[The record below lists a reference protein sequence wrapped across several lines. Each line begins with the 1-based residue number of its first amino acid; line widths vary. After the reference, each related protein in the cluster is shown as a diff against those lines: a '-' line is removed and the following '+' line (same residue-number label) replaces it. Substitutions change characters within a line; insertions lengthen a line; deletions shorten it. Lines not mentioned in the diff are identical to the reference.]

1 MSGLLYRLG
10 LACARR
16 PKTVIVVWIVAVI
29 AVVAVSR
36 IVGDKTSN
44 DLTLPGT
51 DSTNA
56 TNLLESDLPD
66 RANGSV
72 PIVLHVD
79 SGSLD
84 TSANKKAVNATVK
97 SLKNTDGVNSVL
109 SPFSAKAEDNL
120 SKDKQTA
127 YIAVTLGISSGELD
141 DEEADEIIAAADPA
155 VQAGIQVEAGGY
167 LGQEV
172 SKPSTH
178 VSEAIGIGF
187 AIVILT
193 VAFGTAVAMMMPI
206 STAIIGLL
214 VGLSVIGIL
223 GHAMEIPSIAPTLGT
238 MIGLGVGI
246 DYALFIVTR
255 YKSRLADGLSTNEAI
270 ARSCA
275 TSGSAVAFAGC
286 TVVIALCSLALA
298 NIPIVS
304 ALGYSAAIVVAIA
317 VTGALT
323 LLPALLGILGPK
335 IHSLKVPFGGQQHE
349 DDHPHGWARWA
360 EGVASHP
367 WPALIVSVGLLVAL
381 ALPLKDMTLG
391 QEDIG
396 QFPEST
402 TARQAYDLMSG
413 PFGVG
418 SNGPL
423 LIAVSL
429 DPPAKA
435 DTKKLD
441 KLKQQQKQ
449 EQEQAE
455 NQAQQQAEAQVPDL
469 TQQLIDEGVPED
481 EAQQQAEEEANEQAQ
496 KQVESEAPS
505 ASKQKKLNQQE
516 RFLKSTASDPRLTKL
531 RNQISKD
538 SGIDSISFPE
548 VSNSGKGA
556 VMSAI
561 PTSAPS
567 SQKTQNTIER
577 LRDDVIP
584 QAETGGASADVGG
597 STASYVD
604 LADRI
609 SERLVLVILVVVGLS
624 FLLLMLAFRSIV
636 VPITAAL
643 MNLLS
648 VAAAY
653 GVLVAVFEKGWGES
667 LIGLDTT
674 IPIVSFVPLLMFA
687 VLFGLSMDYQVFLV
701 SRIGEVWNETGDNR
715 KAVVDGLASSAR
727 VITSAALI
735 MVAVFS
741 SFILNGDPTV
751 KQFGVGLAV
760 AIAVDATIVRCLLVP
775 AAMVLLGKSNWWLP
789 GWLDRLIPNI
799 GLESEDAL
807 PPIEPVEPAPTPEPP
822 PVEPTPEDQPQ
833 PSKPVDP
840 KPTSSPETPK
850 DSTGA

>member
-1 MSGLLYRLG
+1 VSKLLYRLG

-16 PKTVIVVWIVAVI
+16 PKTVIVVWLIAVI

-36 IVGDKTSN
+36 VAGDQTSN
-44 DLTLPGT
+44 NLTLPGT
-51 DSTNA
+51 DSTSA

-66 RANGSV
+66 QANGNV

-79 SGSLD
+79 SGTLD
-84 TSANKKAVNATVK
+84 TGANKQAVDATVT
-97 SLKNTDGVNSVL
+97 SLKKTDGVNSAL
-109 SPFSAKAEDNL
+109 SPFSSKASDNL

-127 YIAVTLGISSGELD
+127 YVAVTLSISSADLD
-141 DEEADEIIAAADPA
+141 EDEANDIIAGADPA
-155 VQAGIQVEAGGY
+155 VKAGIQVEAGGY

-178 VSEAIGIGF
+178 VSEAIGIGV
-187 AIVILT
+187 AVVILT
-193 VAFGTAVAMMMPI
+193 LAFGTAVAMMLPI

-214 VGLSVIGIL
+214 LGLSLIGIL
-223 GHAMEIPSIAPTLGT
+223 GHAIEIPSIAPTLGT

-255 YKSRLADGLSTNEAI
+255 YKTRLQDGLPTDEAI

-275 TSGSAVAFAGC
+275 TSGSAVAFAGG
-286 TVVIALCSLALA
+286 TVVIALCSLQFA

-317 VTGALT
+317 VVGALT

-335 IHSLKVPFGGQQHE
+335 IHSLKVPVGGRHRHE

-367 WPALIVSVGLLVAL
+367 WPALIVSVGLLVVL
-381 ALPLKDMTLG
+381 ALPLTDMTLG
-391 QEDIG
+391 QEDVG
-396 QFPEST
+396 QLPEST
-402 TARQAYDLMSG
+402 TARQAYDLMGDS
-413 PFGVG
+413 FGEG

-441 KLKQQQKQ
+441 QLKQEQKQ
-449 EQEQAE
+449 QQEQAE
-455 NQAQQQAEAQVPDL
+455 NQAQQQASAQVPEL
-469 TQQLIDEGVPED
+469 TQQLIDEGVPQD
-481 EAQQQAEEEANEQAQ
+481 EAQEQAEEEADEQAQ
-496 KQVESEAPS
+496 QQVESEAPS
-505 ASKQKKLNQQE
+505 AKKQKKINQQE

-538 SGIDSISFPE
+538 PGIDSISFPS
-548 VSNSGKGA
+548 VSKSGSGA
-556 VMSAI
+556 VMSAN
-561 PTSAPS
+561 PTTAPS
-567 SQKTQNTIER
+567 SAKTEDTIVR

-584 QAETGGASADVGG
+584 QAETGGATADVGG
-597 STASYVD
+597 STAAYVD

-609 SERLVLVILVVVGLS
+609 SERLVLVILIVVGLS
-624 FLLLMLAFRSIV
+624 FLLLTLAFRSIV

-667 LIGLDTT
+667 LIGLDAK

-701 SRIGEVWNETGDNR
+701 SRIGEVWTKTGDNR
-715 KAVVDGLASSAR
+715 KAVVHGLASSAR

-775 AAMVLLGKSNWWLP
+775 AAMVLLGRSNWWLP
-789 GWLDRLIPNI
+789 GWLDRIIPNI
-799 GLESEDAL
+799 GLESEDSL
-807 PPIEPVEPAPTPEPP
+807 PPIEEP
-822 PVEPTPEDQPQ
+822 DK
-833 PSKPVDP
+833 PSTTLKGV
-840 KPTSSPETPK
+840 
-850 DSTGA
+850 

>member
-1 MSGLLYRLG
+1 MSKLLYRLG
-10 LACARR
+10 LACAHR
-16 PKTVIVVWIVAVI
+16 PKTVVVVWLVAVI

-36 IVGDKTSN
+36 IAGDQTSN
-44 DLTLPGT
+44 NLTLPGT
-51 DSTNA
+51 DSTDA

-84 TSANKKAVNATVK
+84 TGANKQAVDATVK
-97 SLKNTDGVNSVL
+97 SLKNADGVNSVL
-109 SPFSAKAEDNL
+109 SPFSSKASDNL
-120 SKDKQTA
+120 SKDKKTA
-127 YIAVTLGISSGELD
+127 YIAVTLGISSGDLD
-141 DEEADEIIAAADPA
+141 ADEADAIIAAADPA
-155 VQAGIQVEAGGY
+155 ADAGIQVEAGGY

-178 VSEAIGIGF
+178 VSEAIGIGV

-193 VAFGTAVAMMMPI
+193 LAFGTAVAMMLPI

-214 VGLSVIGIL
+214 LGLSAIGLL
-223 GHAMEIPSIAPTLGT
+223 GHAIEIPSIATTLGT

-255 YKSRLADGLSTNEAI
+255 YKTRLADGLPTDEAI
-270 ARSCA
+270 GRSCA
-275 TSGSAVAFAGC
+275 TSGSAVAFAGG
-286 TVVIALCSLALA
+286 TVVIALCSLAFA

-304 ALGYSAAIVVAIA
+304 ALGYTAAIVVAIA
-317 VTGALT
+317 VMGALT
-323 LLPALLGILGPK
+323 LLPALLGVLGPK
-335 IHSLKVPFGGQQHE
+335 IHSLKVPVGGGHRHE
-349 DDHPHGWARWA
+349 DDHPHGWLRWA
-360 EGVASHP
+360 EGVAAHP
-367 WPALIVSVGLLVAL
+367 WPALIVAVGLLVIL

-391 QEDIG
+391 QEDVG
-396 QFPEST
+396 QLPEST
-402 TARQAYDLMSG
+402 TARQAYDLMSQ

-429 DPPAKA
+429 DPPAKS
-435 DTKKLD
+435 DTKKLN
-441 KLKQQQKQ
+441 KFKQQQAQ
-449 EQEQAE
+449 QQQQAE
-455 NQAQQQAEAQVPDL
+455 DQAQQQAEAQVPDL

-481 EAQQQAEEEANEQAQ
+481 EAQEQAEEEANEEAQ

-538 SGIDSISFPE
+538 QGIDSISFPS
-548 VSNSGKGA
+548 VSKSGSGA

-561 PTSAPS
+561 PTTSPS
-567 SQKTQNTIER
+567 SAKTQDTIER

-584 QAETGGASADVGG
+584 AAETGGATADVGG
-597 STASYVD
+597 STAAYVD

-609 SERLVLVILVVVGLS
+609 SERLVLVILIVVGLS

-636 VPITAAL
+636 VLLTAAL

-667 LIGLDTT
+667 LIGLDAK

-687 VLFGLSMDYQVFLV
+687 ILFGLSMDYQVFLV
-701 SRIGEVWNETGDNR
+701 SRIGEVWTKTQDN
-715 KAVVDGLASSAR
+715 KTAVVHGLASSAR

-789 GWLDRLIPNI
+789 GWLDRIIPNI

-807 PPIEPVEPAPTPEPP
+807 PPIEPSE
-822 PVEPTPEDQPQ
+822 
-833 PSKPVDP
+833 K
-840 KPTSSPETPK
+840 SSREEV
-850 DSTGA
+850 G

>member
-1 MSGLLYRLG
+1 MI
-10 LACARR
+10 
-16 PKTVIVVWIVAVI
+16 VIWLIALIAIVAVFRI
-29 AVVAVSR
+29 A
-36 IVGDKTSN
+36 GDKTSN

-51 DSTNA
+51 DSTKA

-72 PIVLHVD
+72 PIVLHVS
-79 SGSLD
+79 SGSLE
-84 TSANKKAVNATVK
+84 TGANKQAVDATVK

-109 SPFSAKAEDNL
+109 SPFSSKASENL
-120 SKDKQTA
+120 SKDKRTA

-141 DEEADEIIAAADPA
+141 VDEADRIIAAADPA
-155 VQAGIQVEAGGY
+155 VKAGIQVEAGGY

-178 VSEAIGIGF
+178 VSEAIGIGV

-193 VAFGTAVAMMMPI
+193 LAFGTAVAMMLPI

-214 VGLSVIGIL
+214 AGLSVIGLL
-223 GHAMEIPSIAPTLGT
+223 GHAIEIPSIAPTLGT

-255 YKSRLADGLSTNEAI
+255 YKSRLADGLPTEEAV

-275 TSGSAVAFAGC
+275 TSGSAVAFAGG

-317 VTGALT
+317 VIGALT

-335 IHSLKVPFGGQQHE
+335 IHSLKVPVGGHGHE

-360 EGVASHP
+360 EGVAKRP
-367 WPALIVSVGLLVAL
+367 WPALILAVVLLVVL

-391 QEDIG
+391 QEDVG
-396 QFPEST
+396 QLPEST
-402 TARQAYDLMSG
+402 TSRQAYDLMTNS
-413 PFGVG
+413 FGAG
-418 SNGPL
+418 TNGPL

-435 DTKKLD
+435 DKKKLD
-441 KLKQQQKQ
+441 KLKQQQAQ
-449 EQEQAE
+449 QQQQAE
-455 NQAQQQAEAQVPDL
+455 DKAQQQAEAQVPER
-469 TQQLIDEGVPED
+469 TQELVEEGVPQEEAQEQAEE
-481 EAQQQAEEEANEQAQ
+481 EAQQQATQ
-496 KQVESEAPS
+496 QVKSEAPS
-505 ASKQKKLNQQE
+505 AKKQKKLNQQE

-531 RNQISKD
+531 RKQIGKD
-538 SGIDSISFPE
+538 PGIDSVSFPS

-561 PTSAPS
+561 PTSSPS
-567 SQKTQNTIER
+567 SAKTENTIQR

-584 QAETGGASADVGG
+584 QAETGGATADVGG
-597 STASYVD
+597 STAAYVD

-624 FLLLMLAFRSIV
+624 FLLLRLAFRSIV
-636 VPITAAL
+636 VPITAAI

-667 LIGLDTT
+667 LIGLDAT

-701 SRIGEVWNETGDNR
+701 SRIGEVWRETGDNR
-715 KAVVDGLASSAR
+715 QAVVHGLASSAR

-775 AAMVLLGKSNWWLP
+775 AAMVILGRSNWWLP

-807 PPIEPVEPAPTPEPP
+807 PPIEPVEPP
-822 PVEPTPEDQPQ
+822 
-833 PSKPVDP
+833 PSKPEAP
-840 KPTSSPETPK
+840 SE
-850 DSTGA
+850 A

>member
-1 MSGLLYRLG
+1 MSGLLYKLG
-10 LACARR
+10 LGCARR
-16 PKTVIVVWIVAVI
+16 RKSVIALWLLVVI
-29 AVVAVSR
+29 AVVTIAR
-36 IVGDKTSN
+36 ISGEPTSD

-56 TNLLESDLPD
+56 TNILQSDLPD

-72 PIVLHVD
+72 PIVLHV
-79 SGSLD
+79 SNGSLD
-84 TSANKKAVNATVK
+84 SGENKKAVEDTVQ
-97 SLKNTDGVNSVL
+97 SLKGADGVNSVL
-109 SPFSAKAEDNL
+109 SPLSSKASSNL

-127 YIAVTLGISSGELD
+127 YIAVTLGVSPGDLD
-141 DEEADEIIAAADPA
+141 EDEADAIIAAADPA
-155 VQAGIQVEAGGY
+155 VKAGIQVEAGGY

-172 SKPSTH
+172 SRPSTH
-178 VSEAIGIGF
+178 ASEAIGLAA
-187 AIVILT
+187 AIIILT
-193 VAFGTAVAMMMPI
+193 LAFGTAVAMMMPI

-214 VGLSVIGIL
+214 AGLSVIGLL

-246 DYALFIVTR
+246 DYALFLVTR
-255 YKSRLADGLSTNEAI
+255 YKTRLADGLSTEEAI

-275 TSGSAVAFAGC
+275 TSGSAVAFAGG

-298 NIPIVS
+298 DIPIVS
-304 ALGYSAAIVVAIA
+304 ALGYSAAIVVAVA
-317 VTGALT
+317 VAGALT
-323 LLPALLGILGPK
+323 LLPALLAVLGPK
-335 IHSLKVPFGGQQHE
+335 IHSLRVPIGGGHRHE

-360 EGVASHP
+360 DGVSRHP
-367 WPALIVSVGLLVAL
+367 WPALFVAVVLLVVL

-391 QEDIG
+391 QQDVG
-396 QFPEST
+396 QLPEST
-402 TARQAYDLMSG
+402 TARQSYDLLTNS
-413 PFGVG
+413 FGAG
-418 SNGPL
+418 ANGPL
-423 LIAVSL
+423 LVAVSL

-435 DTKKLD
+435 DKKGLD
-441 KLKQQQKQ
+441 QF
-449 EQEQAE
+449 EQEQADQQQQAE
-455 NQAQQQAEAQVPDL
+455 NSAQQQAQAQVPAL
-469 TQQLIDEGVPED
+469 TQELIAEGVPSD
-481 EAQQQAEEEANEQAQ
+481 QAQAQAQQEASEQATA
-496 KQVESEAPS
+496 QVASEAPS
-505 ASKQKKLNQQE
+505 AKKQKKLNQQE
-516 RFLKSTASDPRLTKL
+516 RFLKSTASDPRLAKL
-531 RNQISKD
+531 RKKIGKDKGVDSVSLPSVSD
-538 SGIDSISFPE
+538 SGS
-548 VSNSGKGA
+548 GA

-567 SQKTQNTIER
+567 SATTEDTIRR

-584 QAETGGASADVGG
+584 AAEQGGATADIGG
-597 STASYVD
+597 STAAYVD

-609 SERLVLVILVVVGLS
+609 SDRLALVIAVVVGLS
-624 FLLLMLAFRSIV
+624 FVLLMLAFRSIV

-667 LIGLDTT
+667 LIGLDATV
-674 IPIVSFVPLLMFA
+674 PIVSFVPLLMFA

-701 SRIGEVWNETGDNR
+701 SRIGEVWREKNDNR
-715 KAVVDGLASSAR
+715 LAVVHGLASSAR

-775 AAMVLLGKSNWWLP
+775 AAMVILGRANWWLP

-807 PPIEPVEPAPTPEPP
+807 PPLNDPP
-822 PVEPTPEDQPQ
+822 
-833 PSKPVDP
+833 SP
-840 KPTSSPETPK
+840 K
-850 DSTGA
+850 G